1 MTVSVVSL
9 ASCIAF
15 AVQVIITDLAQ
26 HSCSES
32 RQRATVALLSRAW
45 TRAHCVVSKC
55 LESAD
60 GEWGPW
66 HLDQESGENG
76 VNWNERLWPVWA
88 GYKGVSKGV
97 GAVKS
102 LFGSLR
108 RSS

>member
-1 MTVSVVSL
+1 MTALWMRL
-9 ASCIAF
+9 AKRRPTISKF
-15 AVQVIITDLAQ
+15 AG
-26 HSCSES
+26 
-32 RQRATVALLSRAW
+32 
-45 TRAHCVVSKC
+45 
-55 LESAD
+55 SAD
-60 GEWGPW
+60 GDWGPW

>member
-1 MTVSVVSL
+1 MWL
-9 ASCIAF
+9 PAW
-15 AVQVIITDLAQ
+15 
-26 HSCSES
+26 
-32 RQRATVALLSRAW
+32 QRLGKRRPAMIYCAG
-45 TRAHCVVSKC
+45 
-55 LESAD
+55 SAD